1 MSISFFVFY
10 LWLMAICFLCCAK
23 ELMTNHRKIAWL
35 AAPLVFAGQVV
46 SAYAVYRFIWA

>member
-23 ELMTNHRKIAWL
+23 ELIINHRKIAWL

-46 SAYAVYRFIWA
+46 SAYAVYRFIWS